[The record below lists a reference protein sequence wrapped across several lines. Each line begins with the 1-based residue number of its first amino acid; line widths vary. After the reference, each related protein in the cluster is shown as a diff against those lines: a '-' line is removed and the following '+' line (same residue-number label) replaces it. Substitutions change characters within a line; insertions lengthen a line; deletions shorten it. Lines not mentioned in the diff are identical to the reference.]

1 MSSYISCLA
10 SSDARNEA
18 YLKEEAGLARQ
29 RAELAKVRIEL
40 LRGVKDVSDEV
51 FSSFAARNSLAGAA
65 HYLNRL
71 REEARRVMVTE
82 KEILATDLAVDG
94 IQAWGRLY
102 DTISSKLE
110 FDMVYPDGRRQR
122 LPMSQ
127 RRSLMDHPDRRIRK
141 AAFDG
146 GNAAWQTVE
155 DVAATALNAIGGTR
169 LTLNRHRGVEHFL
182 DIALFQASISRKT
195 LDAMFDALLPT
206 SSSLAVFSGQKRNRW
221 GKGVAWFDLGA
232 PLDLPNQAKLSWD
245 KAKTTVRESFARA
258 YPALG
263 SFFQEQVIDKAG
275 STGNRGPASGPA
287 VFACSMLSKE
297 SRIFMTYN
305 DSLGDV
311 LTLAH
316 ESGHAFWLPYA
327 RHSALRPRLSHD
339 SGGNGVDVRRAGSD
353 EWTAG

>member
-1 MSSYISCLA
+1 MTWDLTSYFPQFDGPEMRLFKEALRSDVAALREQAAALPPLSEESADAWEQVLARNEDLSRRLSHLSSYISCLA

-51 FSSFAARNSLAGAA
+51 FSSFAARNSLAGAG

-155 DVAATALNAIGGTR
+155 DVAAAALNAIGGTR
-169 LTLNRHRGVEHFL
+169 SDT
-182 DIALFQASISRKT
+182 QSPSR
-195 LDAMFDALLPT
+195 
-206 SSSLAVFSGQKRNRW
+206 
-221 GKGVAWFDLGA
+221 
-232 PLDLPNQAKLSWD
+232 
-245 KAKTTVRESFARA
+245 
-258 YPALG
+258 
-263 SFFQEQVIDKAG
+263 
-275 STGNRGPASGPA
+275 
-287 VFACSMLSKE
+287 
-297 SRIFMTYN
+297 
-305 DSLGDV
+305 
-311 LTLAH
+311 
-316 ESGHAFWLPYA
+316 
-327 RHSALRPRLSHD
+327 
-339 SGGNGVDVRRAGSD
+339 RRAFPRYRSLSGIHQSKNPRCHV
-353 EWTAG
+353 